1 MSKTETTTAADD
13 PRTKLAF
20 STRQGR
26 TISVAITTVAALVIL
41 AAVCAIAWLVA
52 VFLQS
57 FSSVFLPVAL
67 GAVGALVFRPYYDL
81 LHTRLHLPVILTVVV
96 IFVTVIAPVVA
107 FLWFFGSMLVSQLV
121 SLVSHGPEWFHQG
134 RLWLEQELPHIKELL
149 GSSGVGDQIEGAIRG
164 QQQTI
169 VDALKSLGPA
179 ALDAGL
185 GVLGKVGDLLA
196 WVVLPVYFAYFLTV
210 PGVRLDADRFLPF
223 FKPDVRKDIE
233 YMVQEFL
240 NIIVAFF
247 RGQLIIALLQ
257 GLLFAVGF
265 TLVGLQYGFVLGLVL
280 GFLNIIPYLG
290 SMVGLAITVPLSLVQ
305 PGGGAQLCI
314 LTLVVFVVVQQI
326 ESWIL
331 TPKIMGDRTGLHFIA
346 IMIAIFF
353 WGAALG
359 GILGMILAIP
369 LTAFLASMWRLAREK
384 YIPEA
389 A

>member
-1 MSKTETTTAADD
+1 M
-13 PRTKLAF
+13 
-20 STRQGR
+20 
-26 TISVAITTVAALVIL
+26 AALVIL
-41 AAVCAIAWLVA
+41 AAICAVAWLVA

-57 FSSVFLPVAL
+57 FSSVFLPLAL
-67 GAVGALVFRPYYDL
+67 GAVGALVFRPYYEFL
-81 LHTRLHLPVILTVVV
+81 NTRLHFPVVLTVAV
-96 IFVTVIAPVVA
+96 IFISVVAPIAA
-107 FLWFFGSMLVSQLV
+107 FLWFFGSMLISQIV
-121 SLVSHGPEWFHQG
+121 ALVSHAPEWFHSG
-134 RLWLEQELPHIKELL
+134 RIWVEQQLPEIKELL
-149 GSSGVGDQIEGAIRG
+149 GTSGIADQLETAVQS
-164 QQQTI
+164 QQQAI
-169 VDALKSLGPA
+169 VAVLKSIGPA
-179 ALDAGL
+179 ALNAGL
-185 GVLGKVGDLLA
+185 GVLSKVGDLLA
-196 WVVLPVYFAYFLTV
+196 WAVLPVYFAYFLTV

-265 TLVGLQYGFVLGLVL
+265 SIVGLQYGFVLGLVL

-305 PGGGAQLCI
+305 PGGGADLCI
-314 LTLVVFVVVQQI
+314 LTLVVFLVVQQI

>member
-1 MSKTETTTAADD
+1 MSETELSETTEPGTGF
-13 PRTKLAF
+13 AF
-20 STRQGR
+20 SPRQGR
-26 TISVAITTVAALVIL
+26 TISVAITTVAALVII
-41 AAVCAIAWLVA
+41 AAICAVAWLLA

-67 GAVGALVFRPYYDL
+67 GAVGALVFRPYFDF
-81 LHTRLHLPVILTVVV
+81 LHTRLRFPVILTVVV
-96 IFVTVIAPVVA
+96 IFVTVIAPVGA
-107 FLWFFGSMLVSQLV
+107 FLWFFGSMLVSQLI
-121 SLVSHGPEWFHQG
+121 SLVSHGPEWFQQG
-134 RLWLEQELPHIKELL
+134 RVWVEGQLPQIKEFI
-149 GSSGVGDQIEGAIRG
+149 GTSGVAAQLESAVQSQQEAIVG
-164 QQQTI
+164 M
-169 VDALKSLGPA
+169 LKSLGPA
-179 ALDAGL
+179 ALNAGL
-185 GVLGKVGDLLA
+185 GAAGKVGDLLA
-196 WVVLPVYFAYFLTV
+196 WAVLPVYFAYFLTV

-233 YMVQEFL
+233 YLVQEFL

-265 TLVGLQYGFVLGLVL
+265 SLVGLQYGFVLGLVL

-305 PGGGAQLCI
+305 AGGGAQTCV
-314 LTLVVFVVVQQI
+314 LTLVVFIVVQQI

-369 LTAFLASMWRLAREK
+369 LTAFLASLWRLAREK